1 MNLWQAIF
9 LGAVQ
14 GLTEFVPIS
23 STAHLF
29 LLQTWLKLGNGAANL
44 SFDIVLHLGT
54 ALALIVIYAKD
65 LWGMVE
71 GRAEDRALIVPLIL
85 GTIPGVLAGLFLLK
99 RIEAH
104 RTLAVIGVSMQTA
117 CAYFLFSE
125 WLGHRRQ
132 NERGNGNAGDS
143 IGVRL
148 APAAAGVM

>member
-29 LLQTWLKLGNGAANL
+29 LFQTWLKLGNGAANL
-44 SFDIVLHLGT
+44 SFDIVLHQGT

-71 GRAEDRALIVPLIL
+71 GRAGDPALIRPLIL
-85 GTIPGVLAGLFLLK
+85 GTIPPVLSGRFFL
-99 RIEAH
+99 
-104 RTLAVIGVSMQTA
+104 
-117 CAYFLFSE
+117 
-125 WLGHRRQ
+125 
-132 NERGNGNAGDS
+132 
-143 IGVRL
+143 
-148 APAAAGVM
+148 